1 MPSLDA
7 ITPNPKRQKQKPRV
21 RGMAAPLSPEE
32 TQRRRKL
39 VFWSVGIVSGLVI
52 FLWIVTLPSVLESQK
67 GSSPAFGK
75 FSEQVRNLFQF
86 GKDDTRDSIKK
97 INPNSPTP
105 EQVQQLREAIF
116 PAADSNANVNPA
128 NVNSQTNTNAS

>member
-7 ITPNPKRQKQKPRV
+7 ITPNPKRRKQAPRV

-32 TQRRRKL
+32 MQRRRKL
-39 VFWSVGIVSGLVI
+39 VFWSVGIVTGLIV

-75 FSEQVRNLFQF
+75 FSEQVRNLFKF
-86 GKDDTRDSIKK
+86 GKDDPRDSIKN

-116 PAADSNANVNPA
+116 PAANTNSA